1 MIDSRSSS
9 TTAPQDT
16 VKQAVQL
23 GFYIGSGL
31 GLATGSAIATLLGSN
46 LLWQTGGLVA
56 GAFMGICCGAGIVWL
71 QRRLK
76 PVTAPVYRPTSG

>member
-1 MIDSRSSS
+1 M
-9 TTAPQDT
+9 
-16 VKQAVQL
+16 
-23 GFYIGSGL
+23 
-31 GLATGSAIATLLGSN
+31 ATGSAIATLLGSN

-56 GAFMGICCGAGIVWL
+56 GAFLGICCGAGIVWL